1 MGRHREFDRETVL
14 DRAMEAFW
22 SRGYEATSVQE
33 LLDEMG
39 INRGSFYDTFGDK
52 HSLFLAAIDRYHGNV
67 LAATRARLEAPG
79 SARDAIV
86 RAIGEIAACALGD
99 ARRRGCFVTN
109 SAVELAPHCRE
120 TAARVAACYA
130 QTEEAFH
137 DAIVRAQRAGE
148 IDGERDARSLARF
161 ITCGLQGLLVVSKV
175 NPDPAAQADVIRVMV
190 STLT

>member
-1 MGRHREFDRETVL
+1 MGRHKEFDREAVL

-22 SRGYEATSVQE
+22 AKGYEATSVQD

-52 HSLFLAAIDRYHGNV
+52 HSLFLAAIDRYYDNV
-67 LAATRARLEAPG
+67 LARTRAQLGAPG
-79 SARDAIV
+79 SPREAIV
-86 RAIGEIAACALGD
+86 RAMRDVADCALGD

-109 SAVELAPHCRE
+109 SAVELAPHCAE
-120 TAARVAACYA
+120 TAARVAGCYEA
-130 QTEEAFH
+130 TEDAFY

-148 IDGERDARSLARF
+148 VPPERDARALARF

-175 NPDPAAQADVIRVMV
+175 NPDPATHEDVVRVMA
-190 STLT
+190 STLE